1 MERFIDR
8 LIGEFDQGK
17 ISRREFC
24 ETMAVATAVLAAGGA
39 EANAAPQSGF
49 TMLGVNH
56 ISYSCPDYRLARDF
70 YRDVF
75 GMQVVN
81 DKGMGRANLAY
92 GPAPDNGG
100 NFLVVHNPSAN
111 PQPPTEG
118 FVDHICFT
126 IANWNEPQIKAELAA
141 QGLTQRSRGGNGTM
155 RVLDPFDFDVQFG
168 NNIAE
173 NINEP

>member
-8 LIGEFDQGK
+8 LIAQFDSGEL
-17 ISRREFC
+17 SRREFC
-24 ETMAVATAVLAAGGA
+24 ETMAVATAVLASGGA
-39 EANAAPQSGF
+39 AANAAAPSGF

-56 ISYSCPDYRLARDF
+56 ISYQCPDYRMARDF

-100 NFLVVHNPSAN
+100 NFLVVHNPGNA
-111 PQPPTEG
+111 PRPPTEG

-126 IANWNEPQIKAELAA
+126 IANWDEPKIKSELAA
-141 QGLTQRSRGGNGTM
+141 QGLAQRSRGGNGTM
-155 RVLDPFDFDVQFG
+155 RVLDPFDFDIQFG
-168 NNIAE
+168 NHIAE

>member
-8 LIGEFDQGK
+8 LISQFDSGEL
-17 ISRREFC
+17 SRREFC
-24 ETMAVATAVLAAGGA
+24 ETMAVATAVLASGGTA
-39 EANAAPQSGF
+39 ANAAAPSGF
-49 TMLGVNH
+49 TMLGINH
-56 ISYSCPDYRLARDF
+56 ISYQCPDYRMARDF

-100 NFLVVHNPSAN
+100 NFLVVHNPGNA
-111 PQPPTEG
+111 PRPPTEG

-126 IANWNEPQIKAELAA
+126 IANWDEPKIKSELAA
-141 QGLTQRSRGGNGTM
+141 QGLAQRSRGGNGTM
-155 RVLDPFDFDVQFG
+155 RVLDPFDFDIQFG
-168 NNIAE
+168 NHIAE

>member
-1 MERFIDR
+1 MERFIEK
-8 LIGEFDQGK
+8 LIDQFVSGAL
-17 ISRREFC
+17 SRREFC
-24 ETMAVATAVLAAGGA
+24 ETMAVATAVLAAGGGG
-39 EANAAPQSGF
+39 ANAAPQSGF

-56 ISYSCPDYRLARDF
+56 ISYQCPDYRMARDF

-100 NFLVVHNPSAN
+100 NFLVVHNPGNA
-111 PQPPTEG
+111 PRPPTEG

-126 IANWNEPQIKAELAA
+126 IANWDEPKIKSELAA
-141 QGLTQRSRGGNGTM
+141 QGLAQRSRGGNGTM
-155 RVLDPFDFDVQFG
+155 RVLDPFDFDIQFG
-168 NNIAE
+168 NHIAE

>member
-8 LIGEFDQGK
+8 LIAQFDSGEL
-17 ISRREFC
+17 SRREFC
-24 ETMAVATAVLAAGGA
+24 ETMAVATAVLASGGA
-39 EANAAPQSGF
+39 AANAAAPSGF

-56 ISYSCPDYRLARDF
+56 ISYQCPDYRMARDF

-92 GPAPDNGG
+92 GPAPNNGG
-100 NFLVVHNPSAN
+100 NFLVVHNPGNA
-111 PQPPTEG
+111 PRPPTEG

-126 IANWNEPQIKAELAA
+126 IANWDKPKIKSELAA
-141 QGLTQRSRGGNGTM
+141 QGLAQRSRGGNGTM
-155 RVLDPFDFDVQFG
+155 RVLDPFDFDIQFG
-168 NNIAE
+168 NHIAE

>member
-1 MERFIDR
+1 MERFIEKLIDQFDSGR
-8 LIGEFDQGK
+8 L
-17 ISRREFC
+17 SRREFC
-24 ETMAVATAVLAAGGA
+24 ETMAVATAVLAAGGGA
-39 EANAAPQSGF
+39 ANAAPQSGF

-56 ISYSCPDYRLARDF
+56 ISYSCPDYRMARDF

-100 NFLVVHNPSAN
+100 NFLVVHNPGNA
-111 PQPPTEG
+111 PRPPTEG

-126 IANWNEPQIKAELAA
+126 IANWDEPKIKSELAA
-141 QGLTQRSRGGNGTM
+141 QGLAQRSRGGNGTM
-155 RVLDPFDFDVQFG
+155 RVLDPFDFDIQFG
-168 NNIAE
+168 NHIAE

>member
-8 LIGEFDQGK
+8 LISQFDSGEL
-17 ISRREFC
+17 SRREFC
-24 ETMAVATAVLAAGGA
+24 ETMAVATAVLASGGA
-39 EANAAPQSGF
+39 AANAAAPSGF
-49 TMLGVNH
+49 TMLGINH
-56 ISYSCPDYRLARDF
+56 ISYQCPDYRMARDF

-100 NFLVVHNPSAN
+100 NFLVVHNPGNA
-111 PQPPTEG
+111 PRPPTEG

-126 IANWNEPQIKAELAA
+126 IANWDEPKIKSELAA
-141 QGLTQRSRGGNGTM
+141 QGLPQRSRGGNGTM
-155 RVLDPFDFDVQFG
+155 RVLDPFDFDIQFG
-168 NNIAE
+168 NHIAE

>member
-8 LIGEFDQGK
+8 LISQFDSGEL
-17 ISRREFC
+17 SRREFC
-24 ETMAVATAVLAAGGA
+24 ETMAVATAVLASGGA
-39 EANAAPQSGF
+39 AANAAAPSGF

-56 ISYSCPDYRLARDF
+56 ISYQCPDYRMARDF

-100 NFLVVHNPSAN
+100 NFLVVHNPGNA
-111 PQPPTEG
+111 PRPPTEG

-126 IANWNEPQIKAELAA
+126 IANWDEPKIKSELAA
-141 QGLTQRSRGGNGTM
+141 QGLAQRSRGGNGTM
-155 RVLDPFDFDVQFG
+155 RVLDPFDFDIQFG
-168 NNIAE
+168 NHIAE

>member
-8 LIGEFDQGK
+8 LISQFDSGEL
-17 ISRREFC
+17 SRREFC
-24 ETMAVATAVLAAGGA
+24 ETMAVATAVLASGGA
-39 EANAAPQSGF
+39 AANAAAPSGF
-49 TMLGVNH
+49 TMLGINH
-56 ISYSCPDYRLARDF
+56 ISYQCLDYRMARDF

-100 NFLVVHNPSAN
+100 NFLVVHNPGNA
-111 PQPPTEG
+111 PRPPTEG

-126 IANWNEPQIKAELAA
+126 IANWDEPKIKSELAA
-141 QGLTQRSRGGNGTM
+141 QGLAQRSRGGNGTM
-155 RVLDPFDFDVQFG
+155 RVLDPFDFDIQFG
-168 NNIAE
+168 NHIAE

>member
-8 LIGEFDQGK
+8 LISQFDSGEL
-17 ISRREFC
+17 SRREFC
-24 ETMAVATAVLAAGGA
+24 ETMAVATAVLASGGA
-39 EANAAPQSGF
+39 AANAAAPSGF
-49 TMLGVNH
+49 TMLGINH
-56 ISYSCPDYRLARDF
+56 ISYQCPDYRMARDF

-100 NFLVVHNPSAN
+100 NFLVVHNPGNA
-111 PQPPTEG
+111 PRPPTEG

-126 IANWNEPQIKAELAA
+126 IANWDEPKIKSELAA
-141 QGLTQRSRGGNGTM
+141 QGLAQRSRGGNGTM
-155 RVLDPFDFDVQFG
+155 RVLDPFDFDIQFG
-168 NNIAE
+168 NHIAE

>member
-8 LIGEFDQGK
+8 LIDEFDSGK
-17 ISRREFC
+17 LGRREFC
-24 ETMAVATAVLAAGGA
+24 ETMALATAVLASGGA
-39 EANAAPQSGF
+39 AANAAASRGF

-56 ISYSCPDYRLARDF
+56 ISYQCPDYRVARDF

-100 NFLVVHNPSAN
+100 NFLVVHNPGNA
-111 PQPPTEG
+111 PRPPTEG

-126 IANWNEPQIKAELAA
+126 IANWDEPKIKSELAA
-141 QGLTQRSRGGNGTM
+141 QGLAQRSRGGNGTM
-155 RVLDPFDFDVQFG
+155 RVLDPFDFDIQFG
-168 NNIAE
+168 NHIAE

>member
-8 LIGEFDQGK
+8 LIAQFDSGEL
-17 ISRREFC
+17 SRREFC
-24 ETMAVATAVLAAGGA
+24 ETMAVATAVLASGGA
-39 EANAAPQSGF
+39 AANAAAPSGF

-56 ISYSCPDYRLARDF
+56 ISYQCPDYRMARDF

-92 GPAPDNGG
+92 GPAPENGG
-100 NFLVVHNPSAN
+100 NFLVVHNPGNA
-111 PQPPTEG
+111 PRPPTEG

-126 IANWNEPQIKAELAA
+126 IANWDEPKIKSELAA
-141 QGLTQRSRGGNGTM
+141 QGLAQRSRGGNGTM
-155 RVLDPFDFDVQFG
+155 RVLDPFDFDIQFG
-168 NNIAE
+168 NHIAE

>member
-1 MERFIDR
+1 MERFIEK
-8 LIGEFDQGK
+8 LIDQFDSGEL
-17 ISRREFC
+17 SRREFC
-24 ETMAVATAVLAAGGA
+24 ETMAVATAVLAAGGGA
-39 EANAAPQSGF
+39 ANAAPQSGF

-56 ISYSCPDYRLARDF
+56 ISYQCPDYRMARDF

-100 NFLVVHNPSAN
+100 NFLVVHNPGNA
-111 PQPPTEG
+111 PRPPTEG

-126 IANWNEPQIKAELAA
+126 VANWDEPKIKSELAA
-141 QGLTQRSRGGNGTM
+141 QGLAQRSRGGNGTM
-155 RVLDPFDFDVQFG
+155 RVLDPFDFDIQFG
-168 NNIAE
+168 NHIAE

>member
-8 LIGEFDQGK
+8 LIAEFDSGK
-17 ISRREFC
+17 LSRREFC
-24 ETMAVATAVLAAGGA
+24 ETMAVATAVLASGGA
-39 EANAAPQSGF
+39 AANAAPQSGF

-56 ISYSCPDYRLARDF
+56 TSYQCPDYRMARDF

-100 NFLVVHNPSAN
+100 NFLVVHNPGNA
-111 PQPPTEG
+111 PRPPTEG

-126 IANWNEPQIKAELAA
+126 VANWNEPQIKSELAA
-141 QGLTQRSRGGNGTM
+141 QGLAQRSRGGNGTM
-155 RVLDPFDFDVQFG
+155 RVLDPFDFDIQFG
-168 NNIAE
+168 NHIAE

>member
-8 LIGEFDQGK
+8 LISQFDNGEL
-17 ISRREFC
+17 SRREFC
-24 ETMAVATAVLAAGGA
+24 ETMAVATAVLASGGA
-39 EANAAPQSGF
+39 AANAAAPSGF
-49 TMLGVNH
+49 TMLGINH
-56 ISYSCPDYRLARDF
+56 ISYQCPDYRMARDF

-100 NFLVVHNPSAN
+100 NFLVVHNPGNA
-111 PQPPTEG
+111 PRPPTEG

-126 IANWNEPQIKAELAA
+126 IANWDEPKIKSELAA
-141 QGLTQRSRGGNGTM
+141 QGLAQRSRGGNGTM
-155 RVLDPFDFDVQFG
+155 RVLDPFDFDIQFG
-168 NNIAE
+168 NHIAE